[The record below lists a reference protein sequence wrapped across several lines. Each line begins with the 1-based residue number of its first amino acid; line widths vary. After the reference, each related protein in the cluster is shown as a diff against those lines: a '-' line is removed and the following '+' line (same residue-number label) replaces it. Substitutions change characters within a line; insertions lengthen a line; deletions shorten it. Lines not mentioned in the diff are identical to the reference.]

1 LSHSLNI
8 YYEELWDLRV
18 KVENE
23 FKVLLLA
30 GDLHDLDDL
39 ADLLSDLLHML
50 VLLELSVLNQVQV

>member
-39 ADLLSDLLHML
+39 ADLLSDLLHLL